1 MSDYLLKSL
10 LAIIFLAIAVTSF
23 LSMMTLMGKTSPKT
37 DPAKLR
43 QLHKVAGYAWFVL
56 LLPLVY
62 FGADFL
68 SELGE
73 GLSVRAVFHFV
84 LAALLLAVALIKLL
98 VVRSYRQFLKYAP
111 GLGMTLFV
119 LTVVIFLI
127 TAGYF
132 FLRGGNLD

>member
-10 LAIIFLAIAVTSF
+10 IAIVLLGAGLTSF
-23 LSMMTLMGKTSPKT
+23 LTMMALMGRTGERT
-37 DPAKLR
+37 NAAKLR
-43 QLHKVAGYAWFVL
+43 RLHKWSGFAYLAL

-68 SELGE
+68 IDLGE

-84 LAALLLAVALIKLL
+84 LAGLLLAVVAVKFLI
-98 VVRSYRQFLKYAP
+98 VRTYRQFLKYAP
-111 GLGMTLFV
+111 GLGLTVFV

-132 FLRGGNLD
+132 FLRGAALE